1 VSPGLERSG
10 KPPLEEDV
18 SEMESD
24 AAARTTGRYPTDGDT
39 AGVLVRPPLL
49 YLCSILIGSALEL
62 VRPLPFA
69 PRSLEAPLGG
79 SLVVAALVLFAF
91 SVREFRAAGTP
102 LPTNRPTTVIVRR
115 GPYRFSRNP
124 IYLAFSLL
132 HLGIAIWTNG
142 GWLLVTLAV
151 TLLVMSYGVIAREER
166 YLAGRFAEEYLAY
179 KASVRRWL

>member
-1 VSPGLERSG
+1 MSDMRSD
-10 KPPLEEDV
+10 P
-18 SEMESD
+18 
-24 AAARTTGRYPTDGDT
+24 AARTTRRYPTAVDT

-69 PRSLEAPLGG
+69 PPSLEASLGG
-79 SLVVAALVLFAF
+79 LLVVAALVLFTF
-91 SVREFRAAGTP
+91 SVREFQGAGTP
-102 LPTNRPTTVIVRR
+102 LPTNRPTRTIVRS

-142 GWLLVTLAV
+142 AWLLATLAV

-166 YLAGRFAEEYLAY
+166 YLAGRFGEEYLAY

>member
-1 VSPGLERSG
+1 MSEIRSDR
-10 KPPLEEDV
+10 P
-18 SEMESD
+18 
-24 AAARTTGRYPTDGDT
+24 ARTAPGQPVASDT
-39 AGVLVRPPLL
+39 AGVLARPPLL
-49 YLCSILIGSALEL
+49 YLCSILVGSALEL

-69 PRSLEAPLGG
+69 PPALETALGG
-79 SLVVAALVLFAF
+79 PLVFAALVLFAF

-102 LPTNRPTTVIVRR
+102 LPTNRPTRTIVRS

-142 GWLLVTLAV
+142 AWLLATLAV

-166 YLAGRFAEEYLAY
+166 YLAGRFGEEYLAY